1 VPLKRFFPHLQL
13 RQERAD
19 LPPQIANDEAAVEEY
34 MKNFRQERKNAQRMI
49 TALIGG
55 GMFLWTM
62 SMLMS
67 PDDDWERN
75 STKSDNMQQWTRF
88 ARFHIPNEV
97 SEQLGLGK
105 DVVFQIPWGFGLGAF
120 ASIGAQICGIG
131 FGNTTFKEGMG
142 NIVSSILA
150 DSFLP
155 LPISKIEVTESP
167 MKWAVD
173 SIMPTVLRPVV
184 EYLMNTNGVGQAIN
198 SATTRR
204 LGEAFTGGDRIPEV
218 YKTLSKDMYRQ
229 SLGAIDM
236 SP

>member
-1 VPLKRFFPHLQL
+1 MY
-13 RQERAD
+13 A
-19 LPPQIANDEAAVEEY
+19 QIMVG
-34 MKNFRQERKNAQRMI
+34 
-49 TALIGG
+49 ALTSAGIGLY
-55 GMFLWTM
+55 FL
-62 SMLMS
+62 SMLGA
-67 PDDDWERN
+67 PDDEWGRN
-75 STKSDNMQQWTRF
+75 NTKTDNLEQWTRF
-88 ARFHIPNEV
+88 ARFHIPNNV
-97 SEQLGLGK
+97 SQQLGLGK
-105 DVVFQIPWGFGLGAF
+105 DLVFQIPWGFGLGAF

-173 SIMPTVLRPVV
+173 SIMPTVFRPVV

-204 LGEAFTGGDRIPEV
+204 LGEASAGSNSETG
-218 YKTLSKDMYRQ
+218 
-229 SLGAIDM
+229 
-236 SP
+236 SPTTRCIRGFC